1 MYGLRLLFLS
11 IRHWRWQKYCHL
23 PFGMRYK
30 SWCSIDKQMPMK
42 RILRPVFL
50 VLMLSLSG
58 CLLFG
63 WHENGDPTP
72 TLPEIEN
79 WTKLNTDKAQR
90 MKDWISC
97 GGNSS
102 GHVVFSPSIQ
112 GRSFY
117 DESVQ
122 GDKEYDAAQACM
134 MKKGYKFIGSC
145 RGPLSGRLS
154 CKGKSIF
161 NL

>member
-1 MYGLRLLFLS
+1 
-11 IRHWRWQKYCHL
+11 
-23 PFGMRYK
+23 
-30 SWCSIDKQMPMK
+30 MPMK

-72 TLPEIEN
+72 LLADIEYWSKPN
-79 WTKLNTDKAQR
+79 LDEAQKK
-90 MKDWISC
+90 KDWISC
-97 GGNSS
+97 GGNSA
-102 GHVVFSPSIQ
+102 GYFVFSRTKQGQSRVDEGIQ
-112 GRSFY
+112 A
-117 DESVQ
+117 
-122 GDKEYDAAQACM
+122 DKEYDAGQACM

-145 RGPLSGRLS
+145 RGPLGLRLS